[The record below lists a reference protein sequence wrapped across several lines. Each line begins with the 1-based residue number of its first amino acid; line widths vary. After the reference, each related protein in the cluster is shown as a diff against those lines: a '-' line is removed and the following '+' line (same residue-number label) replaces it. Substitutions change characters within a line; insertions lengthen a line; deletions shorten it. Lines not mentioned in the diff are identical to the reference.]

1 MWRMLSS
8 METSKKKC
16 TCNHPLAIHT
26 QVVKFVA
33 FAMLFMTSS
42 KLLELGLKSLAQ
54 LLLSRVSLR
63 VLMTLLSLSEDPL
76 LVSLLFFFML
86 MIWLLLEMILQLS
99 ALFSTSFVSILRWK
113 IRALSAIFLVLRLSH
128 PLIDT
133 IFPMLIML
141 LIFSLKLVSLTTRLF
156 PLPWNIM
163 QSSHPWMVNLYPM
176 LLAIVSWL
184 VVWSI
189 SLLLVRIFHMP
200 WVWLVSSWMLLVL
213 STSDSSICQGHTLSW
228 SPLLVSVFSRASCLF
243 RCGLGRWSDWS
254 VLYHRFLFLVEYFS
268 GLVA

>member
-1 MWRMLSS
+1 MLSS

-86 MIWLLLEMILQLS
+86 MI
-99 ALFSTSFVSILRWK
+99 
-113 IRALSAIFLVLRLSH
+113 
-128 PLIDT
+128 
-133 IFPMLIML
+133 
-141 LIFSLKLVSLTTRLF
+141 
-156 PLPWNIM
+156 
-163 QSSHPWMVNLYPM
+163 
-176 LLAIVSWL
+176 
-184 VVWSI
+184 
-189 SLLLVRIFHMP
+189 
-200 WVWLVSSWMLLVL
+200 
-213 STSDSSICQGHTLSW
+213 
-228 SPLLVSVFSRASCLF
+228 
-243 RCGLGRWSDWS
+243 
-254 VLYHRFLFLVEYFS
+254 
-268 GLVA
+268 